1 MFVRTKKTGPYTYLQ
16 VVYSERVEGR
26 VRQRVVGTLG
36 RLDLL
41 RESGELDALM
51 VSMQQF
57 SKQLA
62 VIGAAAG
69 AQVQAGPFRRTG
81 AALVFGRL
89 WEELGIGAVLKEVL
103 GARRFE
109 FSVERA
115 LFVSVLHRLMS
126 SGSDRQAERW
136 REDYR
141 IEGAQE
147 LELQHFYRAMAWLG
161 TPLPKGE
168 QDGATPF
175 APRCTKDLIEEALF
189 SRRRDLFSG
198 LDLVFF
204 DTTSI
209 YFEGRGG
216 ETIGQYGHTKDHR
229 PDLKQMVVG
238 AILDGEGN
246 PVCAE
251 LWPGNTTDVKTLL
264 PVADRL
270 QKRFGIER
278 IVLVADRGMVS
289 AETVRKLDEL
299 GWLYVLGARMRRCR
313 EVNDE
318 VLGRAGRY
326 EEVVPERQTSRDP
339 APLKVK
345 EVQAGGKRY
354 IVCLNEEEARKDR
367 HDREAI
373 LASLREALKHGD
385 KALVGNRGYR
395 RYLKGP
401 EDHFTIDEKKIAE
414 EARYDGKW
422 VLLTNTKFPA
432 ADTAMKYKGLWM
444 VEDIFRSTKT
454 LLSTRPIFHKCDE
467 TIRGHVWCAFLALV
481 LRKELQDRLEAL
493 GRKDQAPAT
502 EWADIVRDL
511 EALGETEFEVG
522 DKRYLMR
529 TPARGAAARAFAAC
543 GVGLPPL
550 IQQL

>member
-1 MFVRTKKTGPYTYLQ
+1 MFVRTKKSGPYTYLQ
-16 VVYSERVEGR
+16 IVYSQRVDGR

-36 RLDLL
+36 RLDSL
-41 RESGELDALM
+41 RESGELDALT

-57 SKQLA
+57 SEKLA

-69 AQVQAGPFRRTG
+69 AQAQTGPFRRIG
-81 AALVFGRL
+81 AALIFGRL
-89 WEELGIGAVLKEVL
+89 WEELGIGAVVKEVL
-103 GARRFE
+103 RGRRFE

-115 LFVSVLHRLMS
+115 LFLSVLQRLVAP
-126 SGSDRQAERW
+126 GSDRQGERW
-136 REDYR
+136 REDYL
-141 IEGAQE
+141 IEGVEE

-161 TPLPKGE
+161 EPLPKEE

-189 SRRRDLFSG
+189 ARRRDLFSG

-209 YFEGRGG
+209 YFEGQGG
-216 ETIGQYGHTKDHR
+216 ETIGRHGHNKDHR
-229 PDLKQMVVG
+229 PDRKQMVVG
-238 AILDGEGN
+238 AILDSQGH

-270 QKRFGIER
+270 KKRFR
-278 IVLVADRGMVS
+278 IGRIALVADRGMIS
-289 AETVRKLDEL
+289 EETVRKLDEL
-299 GWLYVLGARMRRCR
+299 GWLYILGVRMRSWR
-313 EVNDE
+313 EVGDK
-318 VLGRAGRY
+318 VLADAGAY
-326 EEVVPERQTSRDP
+326 QEIVPERRKSKDP

-345 EVQAGGKRY
+345 EVQVGGKRY

-373 LASLREALKHGD
+373 LAALREALKRGD

-395 RYLKGP
+395 RYLKAP
-401 EDHFTIDEKKIAE
+401 KDHFNIDERKAVE
-414 EARYDGKW
+414 EAKYDGKW
-422 VLLTNTKFPA
+422 VLLTNTDLTA
-432 ADTAMKYKGLWM
+432 VDTAMKYKGLWM
-444 VEDIFRSTKT
+444 VEDIFRSAKT
-454 LLSTRPIFHKCDE
+454 LLATRPVFHKCDQ
-467 TIRGHVWCAFLALV
+467 TIRGHVWCSFLALV

-493 GRKDQAPAT
+493 GRKDNAPAP

-511 EALGETEFEVG
+511 EALGQTEFRAG
-522 DKRYLMR
+522 GKRYLIR
-529 TPARGAAARAFAAC
+529 TEARRAAARAFAAC
-543 GVGLPPL
+543 GMALPPL
-550 IQQL
+550 IRQI